1 MNTKISIAV
10 LSALV
15 ALLVSSGRGESAKHA
30 NGSASGPSRPAVCI
44 PTDGC
49 IPTFSTENL
58 GRMGNFYVG
67 GKWEGKPDQEV
78 MVGAMYVEVLVPKNI
93 QHPYPIILVQGGGGQ
108 TVVASLQ
115 TPDGRPG
122 WAWNFLNAGYTVY
135 MIDPPGSGRSAYY
148 PDLYPALTPPRTAT
162 VMEQVWTGGRP
173 PTPQMEKAWPQW
185 NQYTEWPSEARNKG
199 KIGDPVFDYYA
210 KTELQHILGYQ
221 ENLFSDAL
229 IRLLDLIGK
238 PVIMLVNSGYAP
250 SGWVAADARPKLI
263 KGIIAVEPW
272 EPPIQNAE
280 LGVTGP
286 GRPWGLSNLPLH
298 YSPPVT
304 NPTELRPVRQAKAAG
319 PGLIPCWLQQ
329 EPAHKLINL
338 EGFPVLEVSGQ
349 ASYHRPFA
357 GCTAEWLNQAGVKTT
372 YVKLEDIGLRGNG
385 HQMMSEKN
393 SAAIANFFMHWL
405 DKNVR

>member
-1 MNTKISIAV
+1 MNRKTSLAV
-10 LSALV
+10 LSALA
-15 ALLVSSGRGESAKHA
+15 ALLV
-30 NGSASGPSRPAVCI
+30 GSARGVYARQPSDSPLPPSRPAVCI
-44 PTDGC
+44 PANGC
-49 IPTFSTENL
+49 MPTFSTENL

-78 MVGAMYVEVLVPKNI
+78 MVGAMYVEVWVPKKVR
-93 QHPYPIILVQGGGGQ
+93 HPYPIILVQGGGGQ

-135 MIDPPGSGRSAYY
+135 MMDPPGSGRSSYF
-148 PDLYPALTPPRTAT
+148 PDLYPPLAAPRTAKT
-162 VMEQVWTGGRP
+162 MEQVWTGGHT

-185 NQYTEWPSEARNKG
+185 NKYSEWPSTAPNKG
-199 KIGDPVFDYYA
+199 KMGDPVFDYFA

-221 ENLFSDAL
+221 ETLFSQDL
-229 IRLLDLIGK
+229 IQLLDLIGK

-250 SGWVAADARPKLI
+250 SGWDAADARPKLI

-272 EPPIQNAE
+272 EPPIENAE

-286 GRPWGLSNLPLH
+286 GRLWGVSNLPLH
-298 YSPPVT
+298 YSPPVKD
-304 NPTELRPVRQAKAAG
+304 PAELRPVRQAKAAG

-329 EPAHKLINL
+329 EPAHKLINM

-357 GCTAEWLNQAGVKTT
+357 ACTAEWLNQAGVKTT
-372 YVKLEDIGLRGNG
+372 YVRLEDIGLRGNG

-393 SAAIANFFMHWL
+393 SAAIAGFFLQWL
-405 DKNVR
+405 AKNVH